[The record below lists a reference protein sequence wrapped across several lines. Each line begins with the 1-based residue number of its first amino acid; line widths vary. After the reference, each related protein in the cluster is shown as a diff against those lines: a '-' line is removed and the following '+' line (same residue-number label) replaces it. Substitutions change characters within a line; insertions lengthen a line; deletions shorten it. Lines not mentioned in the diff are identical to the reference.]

1 MRREPR
7 FRTAPEGAIHLDNSV
22 LFDVA
27 VNAALKINAPHR
39 EGGENN
45 ALVSVAF
52 SIITL
57 EAFLNETIE
66 IARNAASLGTSNP
79 IVSLFVHVMNAME
92 RSSLEDKFGAASVL
106 LEGKPVDFGAAPYQD
121 LSLLVSL
128 RNELVHFKPNP
139 RITYRPNY
147 QPVREKLLKQLKS
160 KNILAEEVQYA
171 EGWLFH
177 VSTRALAEWAC
188 KTAGSVIEDFMTK
201 ALVDGRLSPYVAA
214 GPHQYSH
221 DYFSARK

>member
-27 VNAALKINAPHR
+27 VNAALKIDAPHR

-57 EAFLNETIE
+57 EAFLNDTVE
-66 IARNAASLGTSNP
+66 IARSAVSLGTSNP
-79 IVSLFVHVMNAME
+79 IVSLFVQVMTAME
-92 RSSLEDKFGAASVL
+92 RSSLEDKFGTASLL

-139 RITYRPNY
+139 PITYRPYY
-147 QPVREKLLKQLKS
+147 QPIREKLLKQLKS
-160 KNILAEEVQYA
+160 RDILAEEVQFA

-188 KTAGSVIEDFMTK
+188 KTASSVIEDFMIK
-201 ALVDGRLSPYVAA
+201 ASADGHLSPYLSA

-221 DYFSARK
+221 NYFSARK